1 VTHLTKANKV
11 PSVFYRPEQHL
22 CPICHTLLKRDHILW
37 HKQVTFST
45 GAKMLV
51 SWAYR
56 CPGVTCPGS
65 KDVFKS
71 LKAEAVQLKYRR
83 FSRELVVRIG
93 YQHFWQHQTMYEI
106 HDWLTNDLHLGI
118 SEREVA
124 YIFVDFLAL
133 LSAAQP
139 AKIRDKLGRL
149 QWLIITIDGMQPEK
163 GNDCL
168 YIVREIQSGVTLLA
182 VNLEESS
189 QDALCEHLFEPLKDL
204 AQELGL
210 PWHGVV
216 SDAQETIRLAV
227 AQSLRGVP
235 HQACQSHCL
244 RDAGKLTF
252 EADRAMKKELKASFR
267 QALPRLRKRIQALPA
282 ADPFRP
288 VLLDY
293 TGAIRSVLPEGGVA
307 PFELGGIRVF
317 DALEDLVSSVIRCQ
331 KKGITSC
338 YAGCLPW
345 QNTACPSQTRLNG
358 IGGNGNGSSTW
369 STC

>member
-1 VTHLTKANKV
+1 MPHLKKSITVLKA
-11 PSVFYRPEQHL
+11 SYRPEQRF
-22 CPICHTLLKRDHILW
+22 CPTCQSLLKRDHILW
-37 HKQVTFST
+37 RKYMLFST
-45 GAKMLV
+45 GAQV
-51 SWAYR
+51 VTSWAYR
-56 CPGVTCPGS
+56 CPRTDCLGAKRVYRST
-65 KDVFKS
+65 
-71 LKAEAVQLKYRR
+71 KAEKLHLRQRR

-93 YQHFWQHQTMYEI
+93 YQRFWQHQTMYEI
-106 HDWLTNDLHLGI
+106 HDWLTQALHLGI
-118 SEREVA
+118 CEREVA
-124 YIFVDFLAL
+124 NLIVDFLAL
-133 LSAAQP
+133 LSAGQP

-149 QWLIITIDGMQPEK
+149 QWLIIAIDGMQPEK

-168 YIVREIQSGVTLLA
+168 YLVREIQSGVTLLTA
-182 VNLEESS
+182 SLEESS
-189 QDALCEHLFEPLKDL
+189 QDALGEHLFEPLKDL

-227 AQSLRGVP
+227 AQSLKGVP

-293 TGAIRSVLPEGGVA
+293 TAAIRSVLPEGGVA

-317 DALEDLVSSVIRCQ
+317 EALEDLESSVIRCQ

-338 YAGCLPW
+338 YA
-345 QNTACPSQTRLNG
+345 A
-358 IGGNGNGSSTW
+358 
-369 STC
+369 